1 MSKSLQIKP
10 IEYDFDIQ
18 HYSMIDL
25 QKLFQLPSHG
35 KFTSEDVLVKKN
47 EFRER
52 ILNCGAGAN
61 PTLVRQLNSFLQ
73 RACDLLTYML
83 PDGQR
88 IGEAR
93 EVLRT
98 VGEAHLIQL
107 TSEGAKHSEPALRV
121 PSCLAYPE
129 KFGCGIRRSSEEYDV
144 SEELPLDYLHESRAM
159 AFTRQ
164 YEQGIPEYDRAKREI
179 IEKSDVKFSMV
190 MQNEFNPGKINP
202 IHTPVI
208 TKCLNIDTRFRDN
221 LYSSQ
226 SSDFMFNLPDRIRKV
241 VSMQVSAYEFPVT
254 YYSTSASY
262 GNNFLNLFCSF
273 YETPTQDISMTV
285 LRTIVIPDG
294 NYAATDLIGY
304 INSQLC
310 VRSPVDQSL
319 LFSHL
324 DSSGI
329 FNCIQF
335 SLDLNDSGS
344 GSGKINLQC
353 VDQTGYTWSK
363 NIISVNMDFT
373 LDIHGRSDLVGI
385 TSKIGWNLGFIR
397 PQYHGLTHYISDTL
411 PDPAS
416 VRYLYLVVN
425 DFNNCVNNN
434 FMGAFNRYI
443 LNNNILA
450 RIPVN
455 GQYFN
460 ILMENQLS
468 QHLEPRKYFGPVDI
482 QRLHIQILDDHG
494 RILNMNNANFSLCLT
509 FKCMYD

>member
-1 MSKSLQIKP
+1 MSKSCQQSNQVAKPPSELVVKRLPCRIAPCQIKP

-25 QKLFQLPSHG
+25 QKLFQLPTHG
-35 KFTSEDVLVKKN
+35 KFSSEDVQVKKN

-52 ILNCGAGAN
+52 ILTCGAGAN
-61 PTLVRQLNSFLQ
+61 PILVRQLNSFLQ

-83 PDGQR
+83 PDDGQR
-88 IGEAR
+88 AFAQPS
-93 EVLRT
+93 LLT
-98 VGEAHLIQL
+98 TNLVGDRKSPNE
-107 TSEGAKHSEPALRV
+107 
-121 PSCLAYPE
+121 
-129 KFGCGIRRSSEEYDV
+129 FGD
-144 SEELPLDYLHESRAM
+144 EELPLDYLHESRAM

-179 IEKSDVKFSMV
+179 IEKPDVKFSMV

-262 GNNFLNLFCSF
+262 GNNFLNMFCSF
-273 YETPTQDISMTV
+273 YVTPTQDISMTV

-373 LDIHGRSDLVGI
+373 LDIHGRSDLVSI

-397 PQYHGLTHYISDTL
+397 PQYHGFTHYISDTL

-434 FMGAFNRYI
+434 FIGAFNRHI

>member
-1 MSKSLQIKP
+1 MSKSRQQSNQLQTLQVAKPPSELVVKRLPCRIAPCQIKP

-25 QKLFQLPSHG
+25 QKLFQLPTHG
-35 KFTSEDVLVKKN
+35 KFSSEDVQVKKN

-52 ILNCGAGAN
+52 ILTCGAGAN
-61 PTLVRQLNSFLQ
+61 PILVRQLNSFLQ

-83 PDGQR
+83 PDDGQR
-88 IGEAR
+88 AFAQPS
-93 EVLRT
+93 LLT
-98 VGEAHLIQL
+98 TNLVGDRKSPNE
-107 TSEGAKHSEPALRV
+107 
-121 PSCLAYPE
+121 
-129 KFGCGIRRSSEEYDV
+129 FGD
-144 SEELPLDYLHESRAM
+144 EELPLDYLHESRAM

-179 IEKSDVKFSMV
+179 IEKPDVKFSMV

-262 GNNFLNLFCSF
+262 GNNFLNMFCSF
-273 YETPTQDISMTV
+273 YVTPTQDISMTV

-373 LDIHGRSDLVGI
+373 LDIHGRSDLVSI

-397 PQYHGLTHYISDTL
+397 PQYHGFTHYISDTL

-434 FMGAFNRYI
+434 FIGAFNRHI